1 MKSILVAAAVG
12 LAVTLL
18 GTPIAIRAFRVWGW
32 GQRIREDG
40 PHTHFEKMGTPTMGG
55 IVMLIALAVS
65 YAATRFTSGRPTASG
80 LALVFAAAGFGLVG
94 FADDFTKVR
103 RRRSLGL
110 SKSQKFL
117 GTAVV
122 SVLFGVIV
130 AHYSD
135 SSGTTTNLS
144 FVRDTGLHLGVFFL
158 LWCFLMLTAS
168 SNAVNLTDGLDGLA
182 AGSTTLVLSA
192 YVFIAFWQFRHPC
205 GGVGVSDLGC
215 YAVNARAMLD
225 TAVVAAGMMGAVA
238 GFLWWNAAPAR
249 IFMGD
254 TGSLAIGGLLGALAI
269 TTNTQLLLVILGG
282 LFVIETM
289 SVILQVISFRGFHR
303 RIFRMSP
310 IHHHFELAG
319 WPEFTGDRA
328 VLDHRGVV
336 RRRGARPVLRRL
348 HRAWRPRLSE
358 RFDGARVLV
367 VGAGVAGLAAATALQ
382 RQGADVRV
390 TESRP
395 AEEIANRG
403 ELRAMGVQVLA
414 GGHEPAHLEGAT
426 LVVTGPGIPEHAPV
440 LEWARDRGIPVWGEM
455 ELGARLCDVPY
466 VAVTGTNGKTTV
478 TGMVASCLRAAGLDA
493 VACGNIGH
501 AFPLAAL
508 EEHDAL
514 VVECSSFQL
523 RLQTSL
529 HPKVSVLL
537 NLAPDHLDWHGSFE
551 GYAASKASIYANQGA
566 DDVHVGSRD
575 DPRAA
580 AISSAAPCP
589 VVWTSTRGP
598 DEGEVGIVDGVVVSR
613 VVGSEGSVG
622 PVDADRA
629 GFAADAAAAAAAALS
644 FGVDAD
650 AVRAGL
656 ASFQPQAH
664 RGEVVATVDGVP
676 FIDNSKATNVHAAM
690 AAIERVRHAVLIAGG
705 RAKGVD
711 LSPLAEAAP
720 NLSAVVAIGEAAPEL
735 LALFEG
741 IVPGI
746 GSRLDRSRD
755 GEGLRP
761 RPDPRGSGAA
771 RAGLCQLGSVHRLRR
786 ARRSVRG
793 RGAFAAG
800 GGGPW
805 GSVRRPGPSGRRR
818 NARRSSALPP
828 SGPNASAPRRAERRK
843 ARRRISS

>member
-117 GTAVV
+117 GTAIV

-135 SSGTTTNLS
+135 SSGTTTNLA
-144 FVRDTGLHLGVFFL
+144 FVRVTGLHLGVFFL

-319 WPEFTGDRA
+319 WPEFT
-328 VLDHRGVV
+328 VIV
-336 RRRGARPVLRRL
+336 RF
-348 HRAWRPRLSE
+348 W
-358 RFDGARVLV
+358 
-367 VGAGVAGLAAATALQ
+367 
-382 RQGADVRV
+382 
-390 TESRP
+390 
-395 AEEIANRG
+395 I
-403 ELRAMGVQVLA
+403 
-414 GGHEPAHLEGAT
+414 
-426 LVVTGPGIPEHAPV
+426 I
-440 LEWARDRGIPVWGEM
+440 
-455 ELGARLCDVPY
+455 
-466 VAVTGTNGKTTV
+466 
-478 TGMVASCLRAAGLDA
+478 
-493 VACGNIGH
+493 
-501 AFPLAAL
+501 
-508 EEHDAL
+508 
-514 VVECSSFQL
+514 
-523 RLQTSL
+523 
-529 HPKVSVLL
+529 
-537 NLAPDHLDWHGSFE
+537 
-551 GYAASKASIYANQGA
+551 
-566 DDVHVGSRD
+566 
-575 DPRAA
+575 
-580 AISSAAPCP
+580 
-589 VVWTSTRGP
+589 
-598 DEGEVGIVDGVVVSR
+598 
-613 VVGSEGSVG
+613 
-622 PVDADRA
+622 
-629 GFAADAAAAAAAALS
+629 
-644 FGVDAD
+644 
-650 AVRAGL
+650 
-656 ASFQPQAH
+656 
-664 RGEVVATVDGVP
+664 
-676 FIDNSKATNVHAAM
+676 
-690 AAIERVRHAVLIAGG
+690 
-705 RAKGVD
+705 
-711 LSPLAEAAP
+711 
-720 NLSAVVAIGEAAPEL
+720 
-735 LALFEG
+735 
-741 IVPGI
+741 
-746 GSRLDRSRD
+746 
-755 GEGLRP
+755 
-761 RPDPRGSGAA
+761 
-771 RAGLCQLGSVHRLRR
+771 AGLCVAVGLGLYYADFI
-786 ARRSVRG
+786 AR
-793 RGAFAAG
+793 G
-800 GGGPW
+800 G
-805 GSVRRPGPSGRRR
+805 
-818 NARRSSALPP
+818 LD
-828 SGPNASAPRRAERRK
+828 
-843 ARRRISS
+843 